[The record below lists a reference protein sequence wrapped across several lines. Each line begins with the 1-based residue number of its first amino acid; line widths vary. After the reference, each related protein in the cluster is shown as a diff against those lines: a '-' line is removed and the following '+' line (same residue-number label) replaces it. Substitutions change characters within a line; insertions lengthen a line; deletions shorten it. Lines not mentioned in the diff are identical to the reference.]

1 MGFDGDAFLNRAV
14 FPRLFFEPT
23 RTVDVDALQIR
34 YLLRITTTVQEPA
47 PAPAFSLR
55 WQEIRK
61 DEKMVADDDDEF
73 YHVRSVTPLLLEQ
86 YL

>member
-1 MGFDGDAFLNRAV
+1 MGFDGDAFFNRAV

-34 YLLRITTTVQEPA
+34 YLLRINTTVQE